1 MNYRGRRIMDNLP
14 KIIDWFLK
22 SNIYDDGAYVAYYSN
37 NKRGPRYPEIT
48 AYAIS
53 LSCMLYKRRQEK
65 RFLNRAIDCAKYM
78 MRISRNG
85 GIPSLTDDLL
95 YTFDTGI
102 FISSMFDLYT
112 LTQNTAYLEEAEKSL
127 NWLDSMWNG
136 ELSAVNN
143 VPKNKVWYHLS
154 SVHLLKLVI
163 PLLKAS
169 TCLNDQKYESRALQL
184 LGRYGY
190 LQKEDGSF
198 IVNETASEV
207 MTHPHCYATEG
218 VLYAHHV
225 LQKNELLESAKRASD
240 WLCKMQNSDG
250 SLYRRYD
257 VEKGDKPNVGQ
268 EKLKTSD
275 ATAQATRIWKLLGTN
290 QKGIDKAY
298 EYLNGELKENGLR
311 LFKSASIRGRVLSWR
326 RAIYSWPTF
335 FYLHSLTLPFGQI
348 ELCSELF

>member
-1 MNYRGRRIMDNLP
+1 MKNLDKLVTWYLESP
-14 KIIDWFLK
+14 
-22 SNIYDDGAYVAYYSN
+22 IYGDGAYFSHYSSN
-37 NKRGPRYPEIT
+37 SRGPIYPEIT

-53 LSCMLYKRRQEK
+53 LSCMLYKKRQDQ
-65 RFLNRAIDCAKYM
+65 RFLSRAIDCAEYM

-85 GIPSLTDDLL
+85 GIPSLSDNLL

-102 FISSMFDLYT
+102 YISSMFDLYA
-112 LTQNTAYLEEAEKSL
+112 LTQNAAYLEEAKKSL

-136 ELSAVNN
+136 GLSAVDKI
-143 VPKNKVWYHLS
+143 PKNKAWYHLS
-154 SVHLLKLVI
+154 SAHLLKLVI

-169 TCLNDQKYESRALQL
+169 TCLKDQKYENRALQL
-184 LGRYGY
+184 LGRYGH
-190 LQKEDGSF
+190 LQKEDGWF

-218 VLYAHHV
+218 VLYAYHV
-225 LQKNELLESAKRASD
+225 LQKKELLDSAKRASD
-240 WLCKMQNSDG
+240 WLCRMQNLDG
-250 SLYRRYD
+250 SFYRRYD
-257 VEKGDKPNVGQ
+257 VDRTGKPTVGQ

-275 ATAQATRIWKLLGTN
+275 VTAQATRIWKLLGTN
-290 QKGIDKAY
+290 QEGIDRAY
-298 EYLNGELKENGLR
+298 EYLNGELKGNGLR
-311 LFKSASIRGRVLSWR
+311 LFKSTSVSGRLLSWR